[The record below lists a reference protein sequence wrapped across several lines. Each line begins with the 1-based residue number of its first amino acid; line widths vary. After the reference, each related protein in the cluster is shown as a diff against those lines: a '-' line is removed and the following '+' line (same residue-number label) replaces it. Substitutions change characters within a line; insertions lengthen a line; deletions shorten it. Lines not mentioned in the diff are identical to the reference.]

1 MTARVEPDARPGT
14 PTATAG
20 PVLELADVRV
30 VHDGR
35 AALDVPALA
44 VRAREVLAVIGPN
57 GAGKSTLLRVLG
69 LLQAPTGGAVR
80 FHGRAVEPGG
90 ALGTRRRM
98 ASVFQEPLLA
108 DTTVRDNVAM
118 GLAFRRTPRADAE
131 RRVAAWLERFGIA
144 GLARRQART
153 LSGGEAQ
160 RAALARALVLEPEV
174 LLLDEPFSAL
184 DQPTREALI
193 ADLAPILRQ
202 AHVATVLVT
211 HDRGEAMALADR
223 IAVLLGGRLVQIG
236 ATAEVFRAPVSEEV
250 ARFVGVETIL
260 DGRVVSADRGVA
272 VLSCAGHA
280 IEVAAAALPGE
291 RVRVCLRP
299 EDVTV
304 ALGAAPPSS
313 ARNRL
318 AGRVVRLAASG
329 AHLRLTIDCGV
340 MVEALVTHRSA
351 EEMGLAPGLAVT
363 ALFKATAPHLLR
375 PPVS

>member
-1 MTARVEPDARPGT
+1 MTPVGPDARTG
-14 PTATAG
+14 ATAATAS

-35 AALDVPALA
+35 AALDVPSLA
-44 VRAREVLAVIGPN
+44 VRAQEVLAVIGPN

-69 LLQAPTGGAVR
+69 LLQTPTAGAVR
-80 FHGRAVEPGG
+80 FHGQPIESAG
-90 ALGTRRRM
+90 ALGARRRM

-118 GLAFRRTPRADAE
+118 GLGFRRTPRADAD

-144 GLARRQART
+144 ELARRQART

-160 RAALARALVLEPEV
+160 RTALARALVLEPEV

-211 HDRGEAMALADR
+211 HDRGEALALADR
-223 IAVLLGGRLVQIG
+223 VAVLLGGRLVQI
-236 ATAEVFRAPVSEEV
+236 ATTAEVFRAPASEEV

-260 DGRVVSADRGVA
+260 DGRVVSTDRGVA
-272 VLSCAGHA
+272 VLDCGGHT
-280 IEVAAAALPGE
+280 IEVAAAARPGE
-291 RVRVCLRP
+291 LVRVCLRP
-299 EDVTV
+299 EDVTLS
-304 ALGAAPPSS
+304 LGAAHPSS

-318 AGRVVRLAASG
+318 AGRIARLASSG

-340 MVEALVTHRSA
+340 VVEALVTHRSA
-351 EEMGLAPGLAVT
+351 EEMGLAPGAEVT
-363 ALFKATAPHLLR
+363 VLFKATAPHLLR
-375 PPVS
+375 PLAP